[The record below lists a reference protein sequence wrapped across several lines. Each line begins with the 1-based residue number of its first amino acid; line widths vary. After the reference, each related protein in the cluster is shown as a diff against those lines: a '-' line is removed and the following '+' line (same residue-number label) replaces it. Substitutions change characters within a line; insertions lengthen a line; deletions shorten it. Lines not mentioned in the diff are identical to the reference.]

1 MTTVKTARG
10 HWPTALIFDLDGT
23 LVDSAPDIAAAVQRA
38 LADHDIAIDSAEIR
52 DYIGDGAARLIE
64 RVLAARDIVADP
76 AALAG
81 YVDDF
86 NAHYHAAPAA
96 HTQCYPGARE
106 MLTQAR
112 ARGHRLGICT
122 NKPQPVAERVLAELG
137 LAAQIDVLIGA
148 GTYALKPDPAPLLAC
163 LSALD
168 ADRNT
173 TLYVGD
179 MAVDRD
185 VARAAG
191 LPVVLVSF
199 GYAHAD
205 VSEFAPEAVLHHW
218 YDWPDVCQRLAD
230 ARTAEGL

>member
-1 MTTVKTARG
+1 MEAEILLKDC
-10 HWPTALIFDLDGT
+10 TALSTGFLN
-23 LVDSAPDIAAAVQRA
+23 SCCSFA
-38 LADHDIAIDSAEIR
+38 LSSS
-52 DYIGDGAARLIE
+52 
-64 RVLAARDIVADP
+64 
-76 AALAG
+76 
-81 YVDDF
+81 
-86 NAHYHAAPAA
+86 
-96 HTQCYPGARE
+96 
-106 MLTQAR
+106 
-112 ARGHRLGICT
+112 
-122 NKPQPVAERVLAELG
+122 
-137 LAAQIDVLIGA
+137 
-148 GTYALKPDPAPLLAC
+148 LAC

-218 YDWPDVCQRLAD
+218 HDWPDVCQRLAD